1 VPCGGTRPPAAGAGT
16 MQPARQRAAGPVQAQ
31 PAAAAPVAAARPPAR
46 VRARPRHLQAAS
58 RACPPPSGPDGR
70 GAGAIRPGI
79 RLSATTDVSPG
90 EPRRLHPPAVV
101 PPSSTDPTAAP
112 AAARNGTRR
121 VPQGAGPHASRAAQG
136 CGCGVDPPSLQA
148 KQRSAPEATGPQPA
162 VAAHAQQGDR
172 HAAALQSPEEG
183 GHGRQAKPP
192 LAQTP
197 ADRRHSSG
205 RRGSV
210 HSRAGRRCPP
220 AGAGRGPRG
229 RSWDSGRS
237 SGAAGRAAGSDGAR

>member
-1 VPCGGTRPPAAGAGT
+1 V
-16 MQPARQRAAGPVQAQ
+16 QARAQ
-31 PAAAAPVAAARPPAR
+31 PAAAAPVSAARPPAR
-46 VRARPRHLQAAS
+46 VRASRRHLQAAS

-79 RLSATTDVSPG
+79 RLSAPTDASPG

-101 PPSSTDPTAAP
+101 PPSSTDPAAAP
-112 AAARNGTRR
+112 AAARNG
-121 VPQGAGPHASRAAQG
+121 PQSVEAHASRAAQG
-136 CGCGVDPPSLQA
+136 CGCGADPPSPQA
-148 KQRSAPEATGPQPA
+148 KDPSAPQATGPQPA

-172 HAAALQSPEEG
+172 HAAALQGPEEG

-220 AGAGRGPRG
+220 DGAGRGPRG

-237 SGAAGRAAGSDGAR
+237 SGAAGRAPGSDGAR

>member
-1 VPCGGTRPPAAGAGT
+1 
-16 MQPARQRAAGPVQAQ
+16 MQPARQRAAGPVQARAQ
-31 PAAAAPVAAARPPAR
+31 PAAAALVAVARPPAR
-46 VRARPRHLQAAS
+46 VRASRRHLQAAS

-79 RLSATTDVSPG
+79 RLSATTDASPG
-90 EPRRLHPPAVV
+90 EPRRLHPPTVV

-112 AAARNGTRR
+112 AAARNGTRN
-121 VPQGAGPHASRAAQG
+121 VPQGAGPHANHFLALRASRAAQG

-172 HAAALQSPEEG
+172 HAAALQGPEEG
-183 GHGRQAKPP
+183 GHGRQVKPP

-220 AGAGRGPRG
+220 DGAGRGPRG

-237 SGAAGRAAGSDGAR
+237 SGAAGQAPGSDGAG